1 MKALLSQ
8 HPSRGGVLA
17 PPKLERSLQD
27 MGGSVT
33 GSLCSPLCGATF
45 AMVSGVGA
53 MAGVT

>member
-27 MGGSVT
+27 LGGSVT
-33 GSLCSPLCGATF
+33 ASLCSPLCGATF
-45 AMVSGVGA
+45 AMVSGAGA
-53 MAGVT
+53 TAGVT